1 MQTAVFR
8 AVRIQ
13 IAALIHN
20 RFLRRSVAVPAIVK
34 GREPAANAWKRLL
47 TRLAGVIKPAH
58 HAYDRVETAPISES
72 QAPNPDQT
80 MTLEPPKKPRPLRF
94 LLKVLFVFLLFGGLA
109 GAGFAALTV
118 WYFGRELPDYSQLA
132 DYQPPVVTRIHA
144 GDGRLLAE
152 YATEKRI
159 FVPVS
164 AMPPLVTHAFVAAE
178 DRNFYTHSGI
188 DPMSMARAA
197 LTDLFRLG
205 SNRRPVGASTITQQ
219 VAKNFLLNNEV
230 SLTRKIKEALI
241 AIRMEQAL
249 SKDHI
254 LELYLNEIYLGG
266 GTYGVAAAAINYFGK
281 SLDELT
287 VEEAAFLAA
296 LPKAPNN
303 YNPERYP
310 EAAKERRDYVIDR
323 MLEDGYITDQQAA
336 DAKAKPI
343 VLHHRD
349 VTQTA
354 RADYF
359 TEEVR
364 RELSARYGD
373 KTLYE
378 GGLSV
383 RTSLDPAYET
393 LAEKSLRGA
402 LIAYDRRHGYRGA
415 VAHVDLGGDWRA
427 QLSSLPAVP
436 GAADAGWTAAAV
448 LTTQSDGAAIGLAD
462 GRHGRIALDDMRWAR
477 KKLGDDSLG
486 PSLTKPADALSP
498 GDVVLV
504 ERLDGPLAKEGD
516 GSYALRQIPAVSG
529 AMVVMDPHTG
539 RVLAMT
545 GGFSYEISQFDRAN
559 QAKRQTGSAIKPFI
573 YLAALDHGFTPSTLV
588 LDAPFVVDQGP
599 GLPKWNPTNYEHQFY
614 GPVPLRVGMEESLN
628 LVTARVGTTIG
639 LDVVKQYVERFGIL
653 DNMPLENA
661 FILGAG
667 ETTPLRL
674 MTAYSMLVNGGKR
687 IHPTFIDRVQDR
699 NGHTIY
705 RADGRPCDQCNGVE
719 WSGQA
724 PPDVPDTREQIADER
739 SAYQIVSMLE
749 GVVQRGTG
757 RIVSAV
763 GKPLAGK
770 TGTTNDSDDT
780 WFMGFSPDL
789 AAGVYIGFDQPRS
802 LGKHETGAMVSAP
815 AFRDFMM
822 TALKDKP
829 AIPFRIPSGIRL
841 VRVSA
846 KTGQLAKPGDRDV
859 IYEAFKP
866 GTEPNGQPGQVVN
879 GNGITLGAGD
889 IVPGMGAS
897 NTDDSGPQTAP
908 SSGTGGLY

>member
-1 MQTAVFR
+1 MLYDR
-8 AVRIQ
+8 IEAVR
-13 IAALIHN
+13 
-20 RFLRRSVAVPAIVK
+20 
-34 GREPAANAWKRLL
+34 
-47 TRLAGVIKPAH
+47 
-58 HAYDRVETAPISES
+58 APES
-72 QAPNPDQT
+72 RTPNPDQA
-80 MTLEPPKKPRPLRF
+80 MTLQPPQKPKLSSS
-94 LLKVLFVFLLFGGLA
+94 LLKVLFVFLLFGGV
-109 GAGFAALTV
+109 AATAMIGLTV
-118 WYFGRELPDYSQLA
+118 WYFGRDLPDYRALA
-132 DYQPPVVTRIHA
+132 DYQPPIVTRVHA
-144 GDGRLLAE
+144 ADGRLLAE

-188 DPMSMARAA
+188 DPMSMLRAG
-197 LTDLFRLG
+197 LTDIFRLG

-230 SLTRKIKEALI
+230 SFTRKIKEALI
-241 AIRMEQAL
+241 AMRMEQAL
-249 SKDHI
+249 SKDRI

-303 YNPERYP
+303 YNPLRYP
-310 EAAKERRDYVIDR
+310 EAAKDRRDYVIDR
-323 MLEDGYITDQQAA
+323 MLEAGYITYQQADA
-336 DAKAKPI
+336 AKAKPI

-349 VTQTA
+349 DTQTA
-354 RADYF
+354 RADFF

-373 KTLYE
+373 KMLYE

-383 RTSLDPAYET
+383 RTSLDPAYEA
-393 LAEKSLRGA
+393 LAEKSLRAA
-402 LIAYDRRHGYRGA
+402 LIAYDRRHGYRGP
-415 VAHVDLGGDWRA
+415 VAHIDAGGDWRA
-427 QLSSLPAVP
+427 GLAALAPVP
-436 GAADAGWTAAAV
+436 GAGDAGWVTAVV
-448 LTTQSDGAAIGLAD
+448 LGTPPDGAAIGLAD
-462 GRHGRIALDDMRWAR
+462 GRHGKIPLEEMRWAR
-477 KKLGDDSLG
+477 KKLGGEDSLG
-486 PSLTKPADALSP
+486 PGVTKPSDAVSP

-516 GSYALRQIPAVSG
+516 GSYGLRQIPAVSG

-545 GGFSYEISQFDRAN
+545 GGFSYEISQFDRAT

-588 LDAPFVVDQGP
+588 LDAPFVVDQGA

-614 GPVPLRVGMEESLN
+614 GPVPLRIGMEESLN

-687 IHPTFIDRVQDR
+687 IHPTYIDRVQDR

-705 RADGRPCDQCNGVE
+705 KADGRPCDQCNDVE

-724 PPDVPDTREQIADER
+724 PPELPDTREQIADER
-739 SAYQIVSMLE
+739 SAYQIVSLLE

-770 TGTTNDSDDT
+770 TGTTNDSNDT

-789 AAGVYIGFDQPRS
+789 AAGVYIGFDQPKS

-822 TALKDKP
+822 AALKDKP
-829 AIPFRIPSGIRL
+829 AIPFRIPPGIRL
-841 VRVSA
+841 VRVNA
-846 KTGQLAKPGDRDV
+846 KTGQLARPGDGGV
-859 IYEAFKP
+859 ILEAFKP
-866 GTEPNGQPGQVVN
+866 GTEPNGQPGQVVS
-879 GNGITLGAGD
+879 GNGITLNAGD
-889 IVPGMGAS
+889 VVPGMGAS

-908 SSGTGGLY
+908 ASGTGGLY